1 MSSTRRPARERTCFT
16 LEIWRIEDGLIVE
29 HWGGLREY
37 ERFRE
42 QLRLTTGSGTVGS
55 DVTPR

>member
-1 MSSTRRPARERTCFT
+1 MTGSCTTRTTMSSTRATGTQADLFT
-16 LEIWRIEDGLIVE
+16 LEIWRIENGLIVE

-42 QLRLTTGSGTVGS
+42 QLG
-55 DVTPR
+55 